1 MLGSSAVQIAAG
13 DFDLLM
19 MHSSTRPLLTFAVAA
34 LNQQQFIQEAVEA
47 AFAQTYSPLE
57 IILSDDCSE
66 DSTFEIMQQ
75 MAAAYRGPHRVL
87 LNRNP
92 VRRCIG
98 GHMNRV
104 LEMAGGQLIIDAAG
118 DDVSLP
124 HRTQVIYEA
133 WEASGRQAT
142 SIHTDYVQIDEFG
155 RPIEALVQSAPQSQG
170 PRVLNQKVD
179 PVDYVRTLDPII
191 FGCTHGFSPVLFKIF
206 GNLPEEVIHEDNALG
221 FRSILAGQLTYINEA
236 LVKYRVHGRNVHSR
250 TRDRSSDLKS
260 LAAEEDRLR
269 RQFRNREIM
278 YRGFLLDLE
287 KARTK
292 GLLSPLALERTLDE
306 ALRGRRRF
314 EMCGRFLESGLFSKC
329 RILARLKKEGLSQ
342 RDFSALLRR
351 LFPRPVFL
359 RIRLGL
365 SYAALFRE
373 RRRRQPNHANVLK
386 VPAPAKGPCHR

>member
-1 MLGSSAVQIAAG
+1 MLRLTGK
-13 DFDLLM
+13 
-19 MHSSTRPLLTFAVAA
+19 PLLTFAVAA
-34 LNQQQFIQEAVEA
+34 LNQEQFIQEAVEA

-66 DSTFEIMQQ
+66 DATFNIMQQ

-124 HRTQVIYEA
+124 QRTQVIYEA

-142 SIHTDYVQIDEFG
+142 SIHTDYIQIDESG
-155 RPIEALVQSAPQSQG
+155 RAIEALVRSEAGSLG
-170 PRVLNQKVD
+170 PRVTDQKVD
-179 PVDYVRTLDPII
+179 PLEYVRTLEPIV
-191 FGCTHGFSPVLFKIF
+191 FGCTHGFSPILFKIF
-206 GNLPEEVIHEDNALG
+206 GNLPDEVIHEDNALA
-221 FRSILAGQLTYINEA
+221 FRSILAGRLTYINEP

-250 TRDRSSDLKS
+250 SCDRTADLKS
-260 LAAEEDRLR
+260 LSAEEDRLR

-278 YRGFLLDLE
+278 YRGFLLDLQR
-287 KARTK
+287 AGVQ
-292 GLLSPLALERTLDE
+292 GLLKSPVLERTME
-306 ALRGRRRF
+306 EVRRGQRRF
-314 EMCGRFLESGLFSKC
+314 GMCGKFLESGVLSKC
-329 RILARLKKEGLSQ
+329 STLIKLRKERLSK
-342 RDFSALLRR
+342 RDLKVLVRR

-359 RIRLGL
+359 RIRQGLG
-365 SYAALFRE
+365 YAALTRE
-373 RRRRQPNHANVLK
+373 RWRRSAQGKAGVLGP
-386 VPAPAKGPCHR
+386 PAPAKEPCPR